1 MYVENQTKKMDKKE
15 IIIIIII
22 RLSLG
27 TNQAAM
33 AQFCPG
39 GG

>member
-1 MYVENQTKKMDKKE
+1 MYVENQTKKMAKKA
-15 IIIIIII
+15 IIIIII
-22 RLSLG
+22 RLSPG
-27 TNQAAM
+27 TNQAAV

>member
-1 MYVENQTKKMDKKE
+1 MYVENQTKKMAKKA
-15 IIIIIII
+15 IIIII
-22 RLSLG
+22 RLSPG
-27 TNQAAM
+27 TNQATV

>member
-1 MYVENQTKKMDKKE
+1 MYVENQTKKMAKKA

-22 RLSLG
+22 RLSPG
-27 TNQAAM
+27 TNQATV